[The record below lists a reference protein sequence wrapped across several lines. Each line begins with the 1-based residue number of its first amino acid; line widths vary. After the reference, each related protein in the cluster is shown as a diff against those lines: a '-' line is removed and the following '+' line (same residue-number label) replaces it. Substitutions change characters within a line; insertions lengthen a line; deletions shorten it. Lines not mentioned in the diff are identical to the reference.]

1 MSDYYDEELEELKR
15 KQMEE
20 IMRRKQEEERR
31 RKEELAREA
40 QKQEILRKVMTP
52 EARAR
57 LTNVK
62 LVRPELATAV
72 EEYIINLA
80 LTGQLRGVVDD
91 ATLKQILYAIDS
103 RTRRE
108 FRINIR
114 EKR

>member
-1 MSDYYDEELEELKR
+1 MSDYHDEELEELKR
-15 KQMEE
+15 RQMEE
-20 IMRRKQEEERR
+20 LLRRKSEEERRKQEEM
-31 RKEELAREA
+31 AREA
-40 QKQEILRKVMTP
+40 QKQEILRRVMTP

-72 EEYIINLA
+72 EDYIINLA
-80 LTGQLRGVVDD
+80 LSGQLKSMIDD
-91 ATLKQILYAIDS
+91 ATLKQILYVLDS